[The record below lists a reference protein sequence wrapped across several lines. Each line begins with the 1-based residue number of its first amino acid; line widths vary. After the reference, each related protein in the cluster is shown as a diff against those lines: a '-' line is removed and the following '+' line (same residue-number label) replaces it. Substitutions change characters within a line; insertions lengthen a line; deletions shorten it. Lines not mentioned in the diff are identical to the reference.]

1 MTFRTVRR
9 GGVRGTKCVR
19 YVIVERCGFN
29 QNLLLLLT
37 EALKMQVTR
46 TRLETY
52 NLDHKG

>member
-19 YVIVERCGFN
+19 YVIVERCEFN
-29 QNLLLLLT
+29 QNLLLLLA

-46 TRLETY
+46 TRPETY